1 VLKLIKLCKQKV
13 KDRFNLELEEE
24 IIVM

>member
-1 VLKLIKLCKQKV
+1 VVRLINLCKQKV